1 LREAELSGGR
11 LTGVGGRIVAEVFHR
26 ATEGSRVSIVRDPD
40 WRPALGPDSSAFRMT
55 DLLQFAFENNK
66 ELLAPLG

>member
-1 LREAELSGGR
+1 VCLHAISTSLTLS
-11 LTGVGGRIVAEVFHR
+11 
-26 ATEGSRVSIVRDPD
+26 
-40 WRPALGPDSSAFRMT
+40 PDSSTFRMT